1 MKIGVVS
8 DTHDRLE
15 ITQSAIRL
23 LCERG
28 AELIL
33 HCGDIE
39 SSETVRLFTS
49 VPTHFVLGNWDKDRE
64 GLLAAMA
71 DVGGRWHEDY
81 GWLELAGKSVAWLHG
96 HVRGQRRELEQ
107 SGAFDFLF
115 YGHSHTAE
123 THRTGATFVMNPGAL
138 FRANPKTVALVDVAT
153 GEWESLAV
161 EPPI

>member
-15 ITQSAIRL
+15 ITETAIRL

-39 SSETVRLFTS
+39 SSETIRLFTT
-49 VPTHFVLGNWDKDRE
+49 VPTHFVFGNWDKDRE
-64 GLLAAMA
+64 GLLAAIA

-81 GWLELAGKSVAWLHG
+81 GWLELSGKSVAWCHG
-96 HVRGQRRELEQ
+96 DVRGQRRELEQ
-107 SGAFDFLF
+107 NGAFDYVF
-115 YGHSHTAE
+115 YGHSHRPEA
-123 THRTGATFVMNPGAL
+123 HVTGTTLVLNPGAL
-138 FRANPKTVALVDVAT
+138 HRARPKTVALVDVAT
-153 GEWESLAV
+153 GEWESLVV
-161 EPPI
+161 ESPR